1 MDHGRHQAQYAAR
14 ALELHQGRPVAIE
27 PVEDLRVDGIGR
39 LQALLVIGG
48 AAFRRELVGLRT
60 IEIGEGACHEIALL
74 ELFAGQPAPGSPA
87 PSGTGTGGRPDGPE
101 PGSPVPPPAGAKTLR
116 RFHGTVR
123 VDASR
128 VGRDANPRLSSL
140 VSEIDGI
147 KKRHGLLIE
156 RALIFAINK
165 LPNWY
170 AAKERIAVA
179 GGKHLAKRLV
189 CAGRRRLRGTRAI
202 VLRIR
207 LAGASRRASKTGREP
222 GHKVRSRCPPP
233 DRLRIRNTQN
243 YAPYLLVLSKT

>member
-1 MDHGRHQAQYAAR
+1 MDHGRHQAQNAAR
-14 ALELHQGRPVAIE
+14 ALELHQGRPVGIE

-60 IEIGEGACHEIALL
+60 IDEIALL
-74 ELFAGQPAPGSPA
+74 ELFAGQPAPRSPA

-116 RFHGTVR
+116 RFRGTVR
-123 VDASR
+123 VDANR

-179 GGKHLAKRLV
+179 GGKPWPNVWFAQD
-189 CAGRRRLRGTRAI
+189 
-202 VLRIR
+202 
-207 LAGASRRASKTGREP
+207 GADFVGPEQSS
-222 GHKVRSRCPPP
+222 
-233 DRLRIRNTQN
+233 
-243 YAPYLLVLSKT
+243 